1 MSLGAKKMEL
11 SQDDMVLTWGEY
23 MPCTEHVFYRVDD
36 RGVRHYVL
44 SADKTREI
52 RRINLQRLGAIK

>member
-1 MSLGAKKMEL
+1 MEL